1 MNLSKT
7 SCSRHLFSLSTNRD
21 PSLRQ
26 EQTPRLLTQLF
37 INQTQTTY
45 CPQILRFLAQDDIT
59 HVIFFVYC
67 IEMKTNS
74 PGWLEIQILVVSD
87 GYIASFY
94 IAINERL
101 ALLLEK
107 WVQKRQQSR
116 STLLDR
122 LHTLEGSKWL
132 KFPKENLRSANINR
146 GLMMVCTFYDNDCTR
161 LNVAVLSLGVALAGQ
176 NCYFK

>member
-1 MNLSKT
+1 MADMNLSKT

-59 HVIFFVYC
+59 HVISFVYC

-74 PGWLEIQILVVSD
+74 LVGNTDTSSLRRLYSVVC
-87 GYIASFY
+87 

-107 WVQKRQQSR
+107 WV
-116 STLLDR
+116 
-122 LHTLEGSKWL
+122 
-132 KFPKENLRSANINR
+132 
-146 GLMMVCTFYDNDCTR
+146 
-161 LNVAVLSLGVALAGQ
+161 
-176 NCYFK
+176 